1 MRQQREKIKALF
13 ESRPGD
19 WIPLPEIQPYA
30 AQYGTRIFE
39 LKRPP
44 YSMNIVNMTKRVD
57 GIKHSWYK
65 YTPKVVVRADK
76 QYEMNLR
83 RQCAL

>member
-1 MRQQREKIKALF
+1 MKDQREKIKVLF
-13 ESRPGD
+13 ESKPGE

-39 LKRPP
+39 LKREP
-44 YSMNIVNMTKRVD
+44 YNMNIVNMTKRVN
-57 GIKHSWYK
+57 GVRHSWYK
-65 YTPKVVVRADK
+65 YTPKVIMLVDR

-83 RQCAL
+83 GQCG